1 MTEDTTLR
9 ELGNVCDL
17 LDAVLLEL
25 GEIRHAQQPERQ
37 ARKAVRAEI
46 AELHGQQGEIVR
58 AILSLGVNEA
68 GIVTELAKIRAAVD
82 TIAQAQ
88 DDQAEAAYDGE
99 LDRLI
104 ARSSHGH

>member
-1 MTEDTTLR
+1 MRPHTILPDSF
-9 ELGNVCDL
+9 
-17 LDAVLLEL
+17 
-25 GEIRHAQQPERQ
+25 RHHLAHNL
-37 ARKAVRAEI
+37 ARPSGPGWRDRSGTRAG

-68 GIVTELAKIRAAVD
+68 GIVTELAKMRAAVD

-88 DDQAEAAYDGE
+88 DDQADAAYDGE